1 MFAKKLRLLVCT
13 AIMSLSL
20 LPQTVFAEEVF
31 VGTEHEKDYW
41 LLEETIV
48 LEQGIYSADTNSLRG
63 GELDSVTHWKF
74 VNDGRRWY
82 FLRSQDNEPHQ
93 EGGFPVNIKRSELAR
108 RIFDYCVDYIDQND
122 A

>member
-13 AIMSLSL
+13 AVMSLSL
-20 LPQTVFAEEVF
+20 LPQAVFADEVY

-48 LEQGIYSADTNSLRG
+48 LEQGVYKTDTKNLRG
-63 GELDSVTHWKF
+63 GELDSVTHWQF
-74 VNDGRRWY
+74 VSDGRHWY
-82 FLRSQDNEPHQ
+82 FLRSQNEQLHQ
-93 EGGFPVNIKRSELAR
+93 TGGSPVDIRRSELAR
-108 RIFDYCVDYIDQND
+108 RIFNYCVDYIGQKE